1 MKENNK
7 YEDIINMPHHVSRKH
22 PQMSLYARS
31 AQFAPFAALT
41 GYGEAVEETERVT
54 DSKREIDE
62 ELKIDLDRKLQWIR
76 ENLKNKPKVTFTYF
90 IPDGKKDG
98 GSYQTVTGVVKRI
111 DEYNEK
117 IILEDENEF
126 YISETIDINVDISI

>member
-7 YEDIINMPHHVSRKH
+7 YEDIINMSHHVSRKH

-76 ENLKNKPKVTFTYF
+76 ENLKNKPEVTFTYF
-90 IPDGKKDG
+90 IPDARKDG

-117 IILEDENEF
+117 IILEDENE
-126 YISETIDINVDISI
+126 IAINEIIDIKAKSL

>member
-7 YEDIINMPHHVSRKH
+7 YEDIINMPHHVSKKH

-62 ELKIDLDRKLQWIR
+62 ELKIDLDRKLQWLQ

-90 IPDGKKDG
+90 IPDERKDG
-98 GSYQTVTGVVKRI
+98 GNYQTVTGVIKKI
-111 DEYNEK
+111 DKNNEK
-117 IILEDENEF
+117 IIIEDEREIF
-126 YISETIDINVDISI
+126 IDEIIDINVDISI

>member
-76 ENLKNKPKVTFTYF
+76 ENLKNKAKVTFTYF
-90 IPDGKKDG
+90 IPDARKDG
-98 GSYQTVTGVVKRI
+98 GSYQTITGVVKRI

-117 IILEDENEF
+117 IILEDENEI
-126 YISETIDINVDISI
+126 YISETIDINVGISI